1 MTEDQVQ
8 SLHTP
13 RNRYERRA
21 HLLRLLLVVG
31 FWVLLVGSGYFYL
44 SVNNLT
50 LTMALH
56 GLIDYSSEC
65 WCGPLVFIA
74 VAALCP
80 LIFFPA
86 ALLGVA
92 GGFLFGPVWGL
103 VYTLLGCNLSATVS
117 YTIGRSCGQS
127 LHAAPRLRTLI
138 ERYSGW
144 LRRNDFVAILTLR
157 LAFLPYDLVNCLIGT
172 LRLCWWRFML
182 ANTLGSLPG
191 ALALVLFGTSIDHF
205 DGRLPAFNPWVLA
218 ASLGFL
224 AVSLTLARGLRCR

>member
-8 SLHTP
+8 SLHTH
-13 RNRYERRA
+13 RNRYKWRA
-21 HLLRLLLVVG
+21 HLLRPLLMVG
-31 FWVLLVGSGYFYL
+31 FWVLLIGSGHLYL
-44 SVNNLT
+44 SVNDLSLT
-50 LTMALH
+50 AALH
-56 GLIDYSSEC
+56 RLIDYSSEC

-74 VAALCP
+74 IATLCP

-103 VYTLLGCNLSATVS
+103 VYTLIGCNLSATVG

-127 LHAAPRLRTLI
+127 LHTAPRLHALI
-138 ERYSGW
+138 ERYGAW
-144 LRRNDFVAILTLR
+144 LRQNDIVAILTLR

-191 ALALVLFGTSIDHF
+191 ALALVLFGASIDHF

-224 AVSLTLARGLRCR
+224 AASLTLARGLRCR